1 MPGCPHGRW
10 QGGPGRDMQVQRP
23 IQDPRHANLPAKCF
37 GQPVPRRERG
47 WPKRLSSIA
56 GAALMLGLSNACPA
70 LSIDAMDQWRPD
82 IAYRKG
88 MLPEARVSITKVVEQ
103 KLITIYIHQT
113 APRSSDWMI
122 QLCSQMLVDL
132 SLTTQATVGGPVLIQ
147 IFIDGKWNN
156 AIIRGVEE
164 TNDYCTR
171 LSDGRLLSDDMRQL
185 ISGREMSLRLSP
197 AKQPDNS
204 ASVSVP
210 LEGLGAAL
218 REAED
223 LARR

>member
-1 MPGCPHGRW
+1 M
-10 QGGPGRDMQVQRP
+10 
-23 IQDPRHANLPAKCF
+23 
-37 GQPVPRRERG
+37 
-47 WPKRLSSIA
+47 
-56 GAALMLGLSNACPA
+56 
-70 LSIDAMDQWRPD
+70 
-82 IAYRKG
+82 
-88 MLPEARVSITKVVEQ
+88 
-103 KLITIYIHQT
+103 TIYIHQT
-113 APRSSDWMI
+113 APRSSDYMI
-122 QLCSQMLVDL
+122 QFCSQMLVDL

-147 IFIDGKWNN
+147 IFVDGKWNN

-171 LSDGRLLSDDMRQL
+171 LSDGRLLSDDMRHL

-197 AKQPDNS
+197 VKQPDNS

-218 REAED
+218 REAEW

>member
-1 MPGCPHGRW
+1 
-10 QGGPGRDMQVQRP
+10 
-23 IQDPRHANLPAKCF
+23 
-37 GQPVPRRERG
+37 
-47 WPKRLSSIA
+47 
-56 GAALMLGLSNACPA
+56 
-70 LSIDAMDQWRPD
+70 
-82 IAYRKG
+82 
-88 MLPEARVSITKVVEQ
+88 
-103 KLITIYIHQT
+103 
-113 APRSSDWMI
+113 
-122 QLCSQMLVDL
+122 MLVDL

-147 IFIDGKWNN
+147 IFVDGKWNN

-171 LSDGRLLSDDMRQL
+171 LSDGWLLSDDMRQL

-197 AKQPDNS
+197 VKQPDNS

-218 REAED
+218 REAEE

>member
-1 MPGCPHGRW
+1 
-10 QGGPGRDMQVQRP
+10 
-23 IQDPRHANLPAKCF
+23 
-37 GQPVPRRERG
+37 
-47 WPKRLSSIA
+47 
-56 GAALMLGLSNACPA
+56 
-70 LSIDAMDQWRPD
+70 
-82 IAYRKG
+82 

-147 IFIDGKWNN
+147 IFVDGKWNN

-171 LSDGRLLSDDMRQL
+171 LSGGRLLSDDMRQL

-197 AKQPDNS
+197 VKQPDNS

-218 REAED
+218 REAEG